1 MHNPEVKTCAKGDD
15 VMRRISWMLAMVLVL
30 SALLAAC
37 GKKDA
42 AAVVKDLNE
51 VVGEMESYQGAG
63 VMTLH
68 TGETPQ
74 QYKVEVWHQKPS
86 YYRIALTNAKKDV
99 TQIVLRNDEGVFV
112 LTPSQ
117 NKSFRFQSDW
127 PDNQGQVYLYETLIR
142 SITGDKTRQFAD
154 EKESYVFDVAANYN
168 THALVRQKIW
178 LNKSDYA
185 PKQVEVSDSNA
196 NVVVDVKFDSF
207 KFGADFGKDAFDM
220 QRNMTAATEEGNKT
234 GTGTDAGAAPAEKTD
249 DAGAQQ
255 PANPQ
260 TPDADGAVTD
270 GQSGVSDGTKP
281 PGTENHEGSAG
292 ATSEQGSEEPTS
304 AAPKESDSFGVI
316 QPTYAPEGVKLKDD
330 QILEEAG
337 DYSVLL
343 RYEGTYNYTIFE
355 ARPQDRA
362 VSLAPSRLVDLGF
375 TAGMISGDALQT
387 LTWTV
392 DGVEYRITSADLPE
406 NEMVR
411 IATSIQ
417 EESGK

>member
-1 MHNPEVKTCAKGDD
+1 
-15 VMRRISWMLAMVLVL
+15 MRRISWMLAMVLVL

-117 NKSFRFQSDW
+117 NKSFRFQSNW

-142 SITGDKTRQFAD
+142 SITGDTTRQFAD

-207 KFGADFGKDAFDM
+207 KFGAEFGKDAFDM
-220 QRNMTAATEEGNKT
+220 QRNMTAGTEGNS
-234 GTGTDAGAAPAEKTD
+234 GTDTTNPAEQ
-249 DAGAQQ
+249 AGENGTKE
-255 PANPQ
+255 PASSETAPGQ
-260 TPDADGAVTD
+260 EPTTGSAEGVTD
-270 GQSGVSDGTKP
+270 GQTGVSENPEQQGAQDPASGE
-281 PGTENHEGSAG
+281 PGTE
-292 ATSEQGSEEPTS
+292 EPTMTEPEG
-304 AAPKESDSFGVI
+304 AGSFGVI
-316 QPTYAPEGVKLKDD
+316 EPTYAPEGVKLKDD
-330 QILEEAG
+330 QIVEESG
-337 DYSVLL
+337 DYSVML

-362 VSLAPSRLVDLGF
+362 VSLAPSRVVDLGF
-375 TAGMISGDALQT
+375 TLGMISGDALQT
-387 LTWTV
+387 LTWMT
-392 DGVEYRITSADLPE
+392 DGIEYRITSADLPE
-406 NEMVR
+406 SEMVQ
-411 IATSIQ
+411 IATSMQ
-417 EESGK
+417 EQSGK

>member
-1 MHNPEVKTCAKGDD
+1 
-15 VMRRISWMLAMVLVL
+15 MRRISWMLAMVLVL
-30 SALLAAC
+30 SVLLAAC

-68 TGETPQ
+68 TGDTPQ

-117 NKSFRFQSDW
+117 NKSFRFQSNW

-142 SITGDKTRQFAD
+142 SITGDTTRQFAD

-207 KFGADFGKDAFDM
+207 KFGTEFEKDAFDM
-220 QRNMTAATEEGNKT
+220 QRNMTAASEEGGKT
-234 GTGTDAGAAPAEKTD
+234 GTDSGVTPVEQTGNEGGKE
-249 DAGAQQ
+249 

-260 TPDADGAVTD
+260 TAPEPDGAVTD
-270 GQSGVSDGTKP
+270 GQTGVGGDTEQQ
-281 PGTENHEGSAG
+281 GTEGAATGQEG
-292 ATSEQGSEEPTS
+292 EEPTL
-304 AAPKESDSFGVI
+304 AEPEGSDSFGVI
-316 QPTYAPEGVKLKDD
+316 QPTYAPEGVQLKDD
-330 QILEEAG
+330 QILEEAE
-337 DYSVLL
+337 DYSVML

-362 VSLAPSRLVDLGF
+362 VSLAPSSVVDLGF
-375 TAGMISGDALQT
+375 TLGMISGDALKT
-387 LTWTV
+387 LTWMT
-392 DGVEYRITSADLPE
+392 DGIEYRITSADLPQ

-411 IATSIQ
+411 IATSMQ

>member
-1 MHNPEVKTCAKGDD
+1 
-15 VMRRISWMLAMVLVL
+15 MRRISWMLAMVLVL
-30 SALLAAC
+30 STLLAAC

-68 TGETPQ
+68 TGDTPQ

-117 NKSFRFQSDW
+117 NKSFRFQSNW

-142 SITGDKTRQFAD
+142 SITGDSTRQFAD

-207 KFGADFGKDAFDM
+207 KFGTEFEKDAFDM
-220 QRNMTAATEEGNKT
+220 QRNMTAANENGGKV
-234 GTGTDAGAAPAEKTD
+234 GTDSGAAPAGEGKETT
-249 DAGAQQ
+249 
-255 PANPQ
+255 NPQ
-260 TPDADGAVTD
+260 AATEEGSASNPSGTVSD
-270 GQSGVSDGTKP
+270 GQTGVSDNA
-281 PGTENHEGSAG
+281 EQ
-292 ATSEQGSEEPTS
+292 QGSEDPASGKGTEEPTS
-304 AAPKESDSFGVI
+304 AEPEGTGSFGVI

-330 QILEEAG
+330 QIVEGSG
-337 DYSVLL
+337 DYSVML

-362 VSLAPSRLVDLGF
+362 VSLAPSSVVDLGF
-375 TAGMISGDALQT
+375 TLGMLSGDALQT
-387 LTWTV
+387 LTWMT
-392 DGVEYRITSADLPE
+392 DGVEYRITSADLPQ
-406 NEMVR
+406 NEMVQ
-411 IATSIQ
+411 IATSMQ

>member
-1 MHNPEVKTCAKGDD
+1 
-15 VMRRISWMLAMVLVL
+15 MVLVL

-68 TGETPQ
+68 TGDTPQ

-117 NKSFRFQSDW
+117 NKSFRFQSNW

-142 SITGDKTRQFAD
+142 SITGDTTRQFAD

-207 KFGADFGKDAFDM
+207 KFGAEFGKDAFDM
-220 QRNMTAATEEGNKT
+220 QRNMTAGTDGNSGTDT
-234 GTGTDAGAAPAEKTD
+234 GTNPAEQ
-249 DAGAQQ
+249 AGESGSKE
-255 PANPQ
+255 PASSETAP
-260 TPDADGAVTD
+260 
-270 GQSGVSDGTKP
+270 GQEPTTGSAEGVSDGQTGVSENP
-281 PGTENHEGSAG
+281 EQQEAQDPASVEPGTE
-292 ATSEQGSEEPTS
+292 EPTMTEPEG
-304 AAPKESDSFGVI
+304 AGSFGVI
-316 QPTYAPEGVKLKDD
+316 EPTYAPEGVKLKDD
-330 QILEEAG
+330 QIVEESG
-337 DYSVLL
+337 DYSVML

-362 VSLAPSRLVDLGF
+362 VSLAPSRVVDLGF
-375 TAGMISGDALQT
+375 TLGMISGDALQT
-387 LTWTV
+387 LTWMT
-392 DGVEYRITSADLPE
+392 DGIEYRITSADLPE
-406 NEMVR
+406 SEMVQ
-411 IATSIQ
+411 IATSMQ
-417 EESGK
+417 EQSGK

>member
-1 MHNPEVKTCAKGDD
+1 
-15 VMRRISWMLAMVLVL
+15 MRRISWMLAMVLVL

-68 TGETPQ
+68 TGDTPQ

-117 NKSFRFQSDW
+117 NKSFRFQSNW

-142 SITGDKTRQFAD
+142 SITGDTTRQFAD

-207 KFGADFGKDAFDM
+207 KFGAEFSKDAFDM
-220 QRNMTAATEEGNKT
+220 QRNMTAGTEGNS
-234 GTGTDAGAAPAEKTD
+234 GTDATNPAEQ
-249 DAGAQQ
+249 AGENGTKE
-255 PANPQ
+255 PASSETAPGQ
-260 TPDADGAVTD
+260 EPTTGSAEGVTD
-270 GQSGVSDGTKP
+270 GQTGVSENPEQQGAQDPASGE
-281 PGTENHEGSAG
+281 PGTE
-292 ATSEQGSEEPTS
+292 EPTMTEPEG
-304 AAPKESDSFGVI
+304 AGSFGVI
-316 QPTYAPEGVKLKDD
+316 EPTYAPEGVKLKDD
-330 QILEEAG
+330 QIVEESG
-337 DYSVLL
+337 DYSVML

-362 VSLAPSRLVDLGF
+362 VSLAPSRVVDLGF
-375 TAGMISGDALQT
+375 TLGMISGDALQT
-387 LTWTV
+387 LTWMT
-392 DGVEYRITSADLPE
+392 DGIEYRITSADLPE
-406 NEMVR
+406 SEMVQ
-411 IATSIQ
+411 IATSMQ
-417 EESGK
+417 EQSGK

>member
-1 MHNPEVKTCAKGDD
+1 
-15 VMRRISWMLAMVLVL
+15 MRRISWMLAMVLVL

-68 TGETPQ
+68 TGDTPQ

-117 NKSFRFQSDW
+117 NKSFRFQSNW

-142 SITGDKTRQFAD
+142 SITGDTTRQFAD

-207 KFGADFGKDAFDM
+207 KFGAEFSKDAFDM
-220 QRNMTAATEEGNKT
+220 QRNMTAGTEGNS
-234 GTGTDAGAAPAEKTD
+234 GTDATNPAE
-249 DAGAQQ
+249 Q
-255 PANPQ
+255 PGENGTKEPASSETAPGQ
-260 TPDADGAVTD
+260 EPTTGSAEGVTD
-270 GQSGVSDGTKP
+270 GQTGVSENPEQQGAQDPASGE
-281 PGTENHEGSAG
+281 PGTE
-292 ATSEQGSEEPTS
+292 EPTMTEPEG
-304 AAPKESDSFGVI
+304 AGSFGVI
-316 QPTYAPEGVKLKDD
+316 EPTYAPEGVKLKDD
-330 QILEEAG
+330 QIVEESG
-337 DYSVLL
+337 DYSVML

-362 VSLAPSRLVDLGF
+362 VSLAPSRVVDLGF
-375 TAGMISGDALQT
+375 TLGMISGDALQT
-387 LTWTV
+387 LTWMT
-392 DGVEYRITSADLPE
+392 DGIEYRITSADLPE
-406 NEMVR
+406 SEMVQ
-411 IATSIQ
+411 IATSMQ
-417 EESGK
+417 EQSGK

>member
-1 MHNPEVKTCAKGDD
+1 
-15 VMRRISWMLAMVLVL
+15 MRRISWMLAMVLVL
-30 SALLAAC
+30 SVLLAAC

-68 TGETPQ
+68 TGDTPQ

-117 NKSFRFQSDW
+117 NKSFRFQSNW

-142 SITGDKTRQFAD
+142 SITGDTTRQFAD

-207 KFGADFGKDAFDM
+207 KFGTEFEKDAFDM
-220 QRNMTAATEEGNKT
+220 QRNMTAATKEG
-234 GTGTDAGAAPAEKTD
+234 GQTGTDSGVTPAEQTGNESGKE
-249 DAGAQQ
+249 

-260 TPDADGAVTD
+260 TAPEPDGAVTD
-270 GQSGVSDGTKP
+270 GQTGVGGDTEQQ
-281 PGTENHEGSAG
+281 GTEGAATGQEG
-292 ATSEQGSEEPTS
+292 EEPTL
-304 AAPKESDSFGVI
+304 AEPEGADSFGVI
-316 QPTYAPEGVKLKDD
+316 QPTYAPEGVQLKDD

-337 DYSVLL
+337 DYSVML

-362 VSLAPSRLVDLGF
+362 VSLAPSSVVDLGF
-375 TAGMISGDALQT
+375 TLGMISGDALKT
-387 LTWTV
+387 LTWMT
-392 DGVEYRITSADLPE
+392 DGIEYRITSADLPQ

-411 IATSIQ
+411 IATSMQ

>member
-1 MHNPEVKTCAKGDD
+1 
-15 VMRRISWMLAMVLVL
+15 MRRISWMLAMVLVL
-30 SALLAAC
+30 SVLLAAC

-68 TGETPQ
+68 TGDSPQ

-117 NKSFRFQSDW
+117 NKSFRFQSNW

-142 SITGDKTRQFAD
+142 SITGDTTRQFAD

-207 KFGADFGKDAFDM
+207 KFGTEFEKDAFDM
-220 QRNMTAATEEGNKT
+220 QRNMTAATEKG
-234 GTGTDAGAAPAEKTD
+234 GQTGTDSGVTPAEQTGEDGSKE
-249 DAGAQQ
+249 

-260 TPDADGAVTD
+260 TAPEPDGAVTD
-270 GQSGVSDGTKP
+270 GQTGVGGDTEQQ
-281 PGTENHEGSAG
+281 GTEGAATGQEG
-292 ATSEQGSEEPTS
+292 EEPTL
-304 AAPKESDSFGVI
+304 AEPEGADSFGVI
-316 QPTYAPEGVKLKDD
+316 QPTYAPEGVQLKDD

-337 DYSVLL
+337 DYSVML

-362 VSLAPSRLVDLGF
+362 VSLAPSRVLDLGF
-375 TAGMISGDALQT
+375 TLGMVSGDALQT
-387 LTWTV
+387 LTWTT
-392 DGVEYRITSADLPE
+392 DGIEYRITSADLPD

-411 IATSIQ
+411 IATSMQ

>member
-1 MHNPEVKTCAKGDD
+1 
-15 VMRRISWMLAMVLVL
+15 MVLVL

-68 TGETPQ
+68 TGDTPQ

-117 NKSFRFQSDW
+117 NKSFRFQSNW

-142 SITGDKTRQFAD
+142 SITGDTTRQFAD

-207 KFGADFGKDAFDM
+207 KFGTEFEKDAFDM
-220 QRNMTAATEEGNKT
+220 QRNMSAATEEGGKT
-234 GTGTDAGAAPAEKTD
+234 GTDSGVTPVEQTGNEGGKE
-249 DAGAQQ
+249 

-260 TPDADGAVTD
+260 TAPEPDGAVTD
-270 GQSGVSDGTKP
+270 GQTGVGGDTEQQ
-281 PGTENHEGSAG
+281 GTEGAATGQEG
-292 ATSEQGSEEPTS
+292 EEPTL
-304 AAPKESDSFGVI
+304 AEPEGSDSFGVI
-316 QPTYAPEGVKLKDD
+316 QPTYAPEGVQLKDD

-337 DYSVLL
+337 DYSVML
-343 RYEGTYNYTIFE
+343 RYEGIYNYTIFE

-362 VSLAPSRLVDLGF
+362 VSLAPSSVVDLGF
-375 TAGMISGDALQT
+375 TLGMISGDALKT
-387 LTWTV
+387 LTWMT
-392 DGVEYRITSADLPE
+392 DGIEYRITSADLPQ

-411 IATSIQ
+411 IATSMQ

>member
-1 MHNPEVKTCAKGDD
+1 
-15 VMRRISWMLAMVLVL
+15 MRRISWMLAMVLVL
-30 SALLAAC
+30 SVLLAAC

-68 TGETPQ
+68 TGDTPQ

-117 NKSFRFQSDW
+117 NKSFRFQSNW

-142 SITGDKTRQFAD
+142 SITGDTTRQFAD

-207 KFGADFGKDAFDM
+207 KFGAAFEKDAFDM
-220 QRNMTAATEEGNKT
+220 QRNMTAATKEG
-234 GTGTDAGAAPAEKTD
+234 GQTGTDSGVTPAEQTGEGGKE
-249 DAGAQQ
+249 

-260 TPDADGAVTD
+260 TAPEPDGAVTD
-270 GQSGVSDGTKP
+270 GQSGVGGDTEQQ
-281 PGTENHEGSAG
+281 GTEGAATGQEG
-292 ATSEQGSEEPTS
+292 EEPTL
-304 AAPKESDSFGVI
+304 AEPEGADSFGVI
-316 QPTYAPEGVKLKDD
+316 QPTYAPEGVQLKDD

-337 DYSVLL
+337 DYSVML

-362 VSLAPSRLVDLGF
+362 VSLAPSRVLDLGF
-375 TAGMISGDALQT
+375 TLGMVSGDALQT
-387 LTWTV
+387 LTWTT
-392 DGVEYRITSADLPE
+392 DGIEYRITSADLPD

-411 IATSIQ
+411 IATSMQ

>member
-1 MHNPEVKTCAKGDD
+1 
-15 VMRRISWMLAMVLVL
+15 MRRISWMLAMVLVL

-68 TGETPQ
+68 TGDTPQ

-117 NKSFRFQSDW
+117 NKSFRFQSNW

-142 SITGDKTRQFAD
+142 SITGDTTRQFAD

-207 KFGADFGKDAFDM
+207 KFGTEFEKDAFDM
-220 QRNMTAATEEGNKT
+220 QRNMTAASEEG
-234 GTGTDAGAAPAEKTD
+234 GQTGTDSGVTPAEQTGEGGKE
-249 DAGAQQ
+249 

-260 TPDADGAVTD
+260 TAPEPDGAVTD
-270 GQSGVSDGTKP
+270 GQSGVGGDTEQQ
-281 PGTENHEGSAG
+281 GTEGAATGQEG
-292 ATSEQGSEEPTS
+292 EEPTL
-304 AAPKESDSFGVI
+304 AEPEGADSFGVI
-316 QPTYAPEGVKLKDD
+316 QPTYAPEGVQLKDD

-337 DYSVLL
+337 DYSVML

-362 VSLAPSRLVDLGF
+362 VSLAPSSVVDLGF
-375 TAGMISGDALQT
+375 TLGMISGDALKT
-387 LTWTV
+387 LTWMT
-392 DGVEYRITSADLPE
+392 DGIEYRITSADLPQ

-411 IATSIQ
+411 IATSMQ

>member
-1 MHNPEVKTCAKGDD
+1 
-15 VMRRISWMLAMVLVL
+15 MVLVL

-68 TGETPQ
+68 TGDTPQ

-117 NKSFRFQSDW
+117 NKSFRFQSNW

-142 SITGDKTRQFAD
+142 SITGDTTRQFAD

-207 KFGADFGKDAFDM
+207 KFGTEFEKDAFDM
-220 QRNMTAATEEGNKT
+220 QRNMTAATEEGGKT
-234 GTGTDAGAAPAEKTD
+234 GTDSGVTPVEQTGNEGGKE
-249 DAGAQQ
+249 

-260 TPDADGAVTD
+260 TAPEPDGAVTD
-270 GQSGVSDGTKP
+270 GQTGVGGDTEQQ
-281 PGTENHEGSAG
+281 GTEGAATGQEG
-292 ATSEQGSEEPTS
+292 EEPTL
-304 AAPKESDSFGVI
+304 AEPEDADSFGVI
-316 QPTYAPEGVKLKDD
+316 QPTYAPEGVQLKDD

-337 DYSVLL
+337 DYSVML

-362 VSLAPSRLVDLGF
+362 VSLAPSSVVDLGF
-375 TAGMISGDALQT
+375 TLGMISGDALQT
-387 LTWTV
+387 LTWMT
-392 DGVEYRITSADLPE
+392 DGIEYRITSADLPQ

-411 IATSIQ
+411 IATSMQ

>member
-1 MHNPEVKTCAKGDD
+1 
-15 VMRRISWMLAMVLVL
+15 MLAMVLVL
-30 SALLAAC
+30 STLLAAC

-68 TGETPQ
+68 TGDTPQ

-117 NKSFRFQSDW
+117 NKSFRFQSNW

-142 SITGDKTRQFAD
+142 SITGDSTRQFAD

-207 KFGADFGKDAFDM
+207 KFGTEFEKDAFDM
-220 QRNMTAATEEGNKT
+220 QRNMTAATENGGKA
-234 GTGTDAGAAPAEKTD
+234 GTDSGATPAGDGKETT
-249 DAGAQQ
+249 
-255 PANPQ
+255 NPQ
-260 TPDADGAVTD
+260 AATEEGSASNPSGTVSD
-270 GQSGVSDGTKP
+270 GQTGVSDNA
-281 PGTENHEGSAG
+281 EQ
-292 ATSEQGSEEPTS
+292 QGSEDPASGQGTEEPTS
-304 AAPKESDSFGVI
+304 AEPEGSDSFGVI

-330 QILEEAG
+330 QIVEGSG
-337 DYSVLL
+337 DYSVML

-362 VSLAPSRLVDLGF
+362 VSLAPSRVLDLGF
-375 TAGMISGDALQT
+375 TLGMISGDALKT
-387 LTWTV
+387 LTWMS
-392 DGVEYRITSADLPE
+392 DGVEYRITSADLPD
-406 NEMVR
+406 NEMIQ
-411 IATSIQ
+411 IATSMQ

>member
-1 MHNPEVKTCAKGDD
+1 
-15 VMRRISWMLAMVLVL
+15 MVLVL
-30 SALLAAC
+30 SVLLAAC

-68 TGETPQ
+68 TGDTPQ

-117 NKSFRFQSDW
+117 NKSFRFQSNW

-142 SITGDKTRQFAD
+142 SITGDTTRQFAD

-207 KFGADFGKDAFDM
+207 KFGTEFEKDAFDM
-220 QRNMTAATEEGNKT
+220 QRNMTAATKEGSQ
-234 GTGTDAGAAPAEKTD
+234 TGTDSGVTPVEQTGNEGGKE
-249 DAGAQQ
+249 

-260 TPDADGAVTD
+260 TAPEPDGAVTD
-270 GQSGVSDGTKP
+270 GQTGVGGDTEQQ
-281 PGTENHEGSAG
+281 GTEGAATGQEG
-292 ATSEQGSEEPTS
+292 EEPTL
-304 AAPKESDSFGVI
+304 AEPEGSDSFGVI
-316 QPTYAPEGVKLKDD
+316 QPTYAPEGVQLKDD

-337 DYSVLL
+337 DYSVML
-343 RYEGTYNYTIFE
+343 RYEGMYNYTIFE

-362 VSLAPSRLVDLGF
+362 VSLAPSSVVDLGF
-375 TAGMISGDALQT
+375 TLGMISGDALKT
-387 LTWTV
+387 LTWMT
-392 DGVEYRITSADLPE
+392 DGIEYRITSADLPQ

-411 IATSIQ
+411 IATSMQ

>member
-1 MHNPEVKTCAKGDD
+1 
-15 VMRRISWMLAMVLVL
+15 MRRISWMLAMVLVL
-30 SALLAAC
+30 STLLAAC

-68 TGETPQ
+68 TGDTPQ

-117 NKSFRFQSDW
+117 NKSFRFQSNW

-142 SITGDKTRQFAD
+142 SITGDSTRQFAD

-207 KFGADFGKDAFDM
+207 KFGTAFEKDAFDM
-220 QRNMTAATEEGNKT
+220 QRNMTAATENGGKP
-234 GTGTDAGAAPAEKTD
+234 GADSGAAPAGDGKETT
-249 DAGAQQ
+249 
-255 PANPQ
+255 NPQ
-260 TPDADGAVTD
+260 SATEEGSASNPSGTVSD
-270 GQSGVSDGTKP
+270 GQTGVSDNA
-281 PGTENHEGSAG
+281 EQ
-292 ATSEQGSEEPTS
+292 QGSEDPASGQGTEEPTS
-304 AAPKESDSFGVI
+304 AEPEGTGSFGVI

-330 QILEEAG
+330 QIVEGSG
-337 DYSVLL
+337 DYSVML

-362 VSLAPSRLVDLGF
+362 VSLASSRVLDLGF
-375 TAGMISGDALQT
+375 TLGMISGDALQT
-387 LTWTV
+387 LTWMS
-392 DGVEYRITSADLPE
+392 DGVEYRITSADLPD
-406 NEMVR
+406 NEMIQ
-411 IATSIQ
+411 IATSMQ

>member
-1 MHNPEVKTCAKGDD
+1 
-15 VMRRISWMLAMVLVL
+15 MRRISWMLAMVLVL

-68 TGETPQ
+68 TGDTPQ

-117 NKSFRFQSDW
+117 NKSFRFQSNW

-142 SITGDKTRQFAD
+142 SITGDTTRQFAD

-207 KFGADFGKDAFDM
+207 KFGAAFEKDAFDM
-220 QRNMTAATEEGNKT
+220 QRNMTAATKEG
-234 GTGTDAGAAPAEKTD
+234 GQTGTDSGVTPAEQTGEGGKE
-249 DAGAQQ
+249 

-260 TPDADGAVTD
+260 TAPEPDGAVTD
-270 GQSGVSDGTKP
+270 GQTGVGGDTEQQ
-281 PGTENHEGSAG
+281 GTEGAATGQEG
-292 ATSEQGSEEPTS
+292 EEPTL
-304 AAPKESDSFGVI
+304 AEPEGADSFGVI
-316 QPTYAPEGVKLKDD
+316 QPTYAPEGVQLKDD

-337 DYSVLL
+337 DYSVML

-362 VSLAPSRLVDLGF
+362 VSLAPSSVVDLGF
-375 TAGMISGDALQT
+375 TLGMISGDALKT
-387 LTWTV
+387 LTWMT
-392 DGVEYRITSADLPE
+392 DGIEYRITSADLPQ

-411 IATSIQ
+411 IATSMQ

>member
-1 MHNPEVKTCAKGDD
+1 
-15 VMRRISWMLAMVLVL
+15 MRRISWMLAMVLVL
-30 SALLAAC
+30 SVLLAAC

-68 TGETPQ
+68 TGDTPQ

-117 NKSFRFQSDW
+117 NKSFRFQSNW

-142 SITGDKTRQFAD
+142 SITGDTTRQFAD

-207 KFGADFGKDAFDM
+207 KFGAAFEKDAFDM
-220 QRNMTAATEEGNKT
+220 QRNMTAATEEGGKT
-234 GTGTDAGAAPAEKTD
+234 GTDSGVTPVEQTGNEGGKE
-249 DAGAQQ
+249 

-260 TPDADGAVTD
+260 TAPEPDGAVTD
-270 GQSGVSDGTKP
+270 GQTGVGGD
-281 PGTENHEGSAG
+281 TEQQDTEGA
-292 ATSEQGSEEPTS
+292 ATGQEGEEPTL
-304 AAPKESDSFGVI
+304 AEPEGADSFGVI
-316 QPTYAPEGVKLKDD
+316 QPTYAPEGVQLKDD

-337 DYSVLL
+337 DYSVML

-362 VSLAPSRLVDLGF
+362 VSLAPSSVVDLGF
-375 TAGMISGDALQT
+375 TLGMISGDALKT
-387 LTWTV
+387 LTWMT
-392 DGVEYRITSADLPE
+392 DGIEYRITSADLPQ

-411 IATSIQ
+411 IATSMQ

>member
-1 MHNPEVKTCAKGDD
+1 
-15 VMRRISWMLAMVLVL
+15 MRRISWMLAMVLVL
-30 SALLAAC
+30 SVLLAAC

-68 TGETPQ
+68 TGDTPQ

-117 NKSFRFQSDW
+117 NKSFRFQSNW

-142 SITGDKTRQFAD
+142 SITGDTTRQFAD

-207 KFGADFGKDAFDM
+207 KFGAAFEKDAFDM
-220 QRNMTAATEEGNKT
+220 QRNMTAATKEG
-234 GTGTDAGAAPAEKTD
+234 GQTGTDSGVTPAEQTGEGGKE
-249 DAGAQQ
+249 

-260 TPDADGAVTD
+260 TAPEPDGAVTD
-270 GQSGVSDGTKP
+270 GQTGVGGDTEQQ
-281 PGTENHEGSAG
+281 GTEGAATGQEG
-292 ATSEQGSEEPTS
+292 EEPTL
-304 AAPKESDSFGVI
+304 AEPEGADSFGVI
-316 QPTYAPEGVKLKDD
+316 QPTYAPEGVQLKDD

-337 DYSVLL
+337 DYSVML

-362 VSLAPSRLVDLGF
+362 VSLAPSRVLDLGF
-375 TAGMISGDALQT
+375 TLGMVSGDALQT
-387 LTWTV
+387 LTWTT
-392 DGVEYRITSADLPE
+392 DGIEYRITSADLPD

-411 IATSIQ
+411 IATSMQ

>member
-1 MHNPEVKTCAKGDD
+1 
-15 VMRRISWMLAMVLVL
+15 MRRISWMLAMVLVL

-68 TGETPQ
+68 TGDTPQ

-117 NKSFRFQSDW
+117 NKSFRFQSNW

-142 SITGDKTRQFAD
+142 SITGDTTRQFAD

-207 KFGADFGKDAFDM
+207 KFGTEFEKDAFDM
-220 QRNMTAATEEGNKT
+220 QRNMSAATEEGGKT
-234 GTGTDAGAAPAEKTD
+234 GTDSGVTPVEQTGNEGGKE
-249 DAGAQQ
+249 

-260 TPDADGAVTD
+260 TAPEPDGAVTD
-270 GQSGVSDGTKP
+270 GQTGVGGDTEQQ
-281 PGTENHEGSAG
+281 GTEGAATGQEG
-292 ATSEQGSEEPTS
+292 EEPTL
-304 AAPKESDSFGVI
+304 AEPEGADSFGVI
-316 QPTYAPEGVKLKDD
+316 QPTYAPEGVQLKDD

-337 DYSVLL
+337 DYSVML

-362 VSLAPSRLVDLGF
+362 VSLAPSRVLDLGF
-375 TAGMISGDALQT
+375 TLGMVSGDALQT
-387 LTWTV
+387 LTWTT
-392 DGVEYRITSADLPE
+392 DGIEYRITSADLPD

-411 IATSIQ
+411 IATSMQ

>member
-1 MHNPEVKTCAKGDD
+1 
-15 VMRRISWMLAMVLVL
+15 MRRISWMLAMVLVL

-68 TGETPQ
+68 TGDTPQ

-117 NKSFRFQSDW
+117 NKSFRFQSNW

-142 SITGDKTRQFAD
+142 SITGDTTRQFAD

-207 KFGADFGKDAFDM
+207 KFGAAFEKDAFDM
-220 QRNMTAATEEGNKT
+220 QRNMTANTEEGGKT
-234 GTGTDAGAAPAEKTD
+234 GTDSGVAPAEQTGNEGGKE
-249 DAGAQQ
+249 

-260 TPDADGAVTD
+260 TAPEPDGAATD
-270 GQSGVSDGTKP
+270 GQSGVGG
-281 PGTENHEGSAG
+281 GTEQQGTEGA
-292 ATSEQGSEEPTS
+292 ATGQEGEEPTL
-304 AAPKESDSFGVI
+304 AEPEGADSFGVI
-316 QPTYAPEGVKLKDD
+316 QPTYAPEGVQLKDD

-337 DYSVLL
+337 DYSVML

-362 VSLAPSRLVDLGF
+362 VSLAPSSVVDLGF
-375 TAGMISGDALQT
+375 TLGMISGDALQT
-387 LTWTV
+387 LTWMT
-392 DGVEYRITSADLPE
+392 DGIEYRITSADLPQ

-411 IATSIQ
+411 IATSMQ

>member
-1 MHNPEVKTCAKGDD
+1 
-15 VMRRISWMLAMVLVL
+15 MRRISWMLAMVLVL
-30 SALLAAC
+30 SVLLAAC

-68 TGETPQ
+68 TGDTPQ

-117 NKSFRFQSDW
+117 NKSFRFQSNW

-142 SITGDKTRQFAD
+142 SITGDTTRQFAD

-207 KFGADFGKDAFDM
+207 KFGAAFEKDAFDM
-220 QRNMTAATEEGNKT
+220 QRNMTAATKEG
-234 GTGTDAGAAPAEKTD
+234 GQTGTDSGVTPAEQTGNEGGKE
-249 DAGAQQ
+249 

-260 TPDADGAVTD
+260 TAPEPDGAVTD
-270 GQSGVSDGTKP
+270 GQSGIGGDTEQQ
-281 PGTENHEGSAG
+281 GTEGAATGQEG
-292 ATSEQGSEEPTS
+292 EEPTL
-304 AAPKESDSFGVI
+304 AEPEGADSFGVI
-316 QPTYAPEGVKLKDD
+316 QPTYAPEGVQLKDD

-337 DYSVLL
+337 DYSVML

-362 VSLAPSRLVDLGF
+362 VSLAPSSVVDLGF
-375 TAGMISGDALQT
+375 TLGMISGDALKT
-387 LTWTV
+387 LTWMT
-392 DGVEYRITSADLPE
+392 DGIEYRITSADLPQ
-406 NEMVR
+406 NEMAR
-411 IATSIQ
+411 IATSMQ

>member
-1 MHNPEVKTCAKGDD
+1 
-15 VMRRISWMLAMVLVL
+15 MRRISWMLAMVLVL

-68 TGETPQ
+68 TGDTPQ

-117 NKSFRFQSDW
+117 NKSFRFQSNW

-142 SITGDKTRQFAD
+142 SITGDTTRQFAD

-207 KFGADFGKDAFDM
+207 KFGTEFEKDAFDM
-220 QRNMTAATEEGNKT
+220 QRNMSAATEEGGKT
-234 GTGTDAGAAPAEKTD
+234 GTDSGVTPAEQTGNESGKE
-249 DAGAQQ
+249 

-260 TPDADGAVTD
+260 TAPEPDGAVTD
-270 GQSGVSDGTKP
+270 GQTGVGGDTEQQ
-281 PGTENHEGSAG
+281 GTEGAATGQEG
-292 ATSEQGSEEPTS
+292 EEPTL
-304 AAPKESDSFGVI
+304 AEPEGADSFGVI
-316 QPTYAPEGVKLKDD
+316 QPTYAPEGVQLKDD

-337 DYSVLL
+337 DYSVML
-343 RYEGTYNYTIFE
+343 RYEGIYNYTIFE

-362 VSLAPSRLVDLGF
+362 VSLAPSSVVDLGF
-375 TAGMISGDALQT
+375 TLGMISGDALKT
-387 LTWTV
+387 LTWMT
-392 DGVEYRITSADLPE
+392 DGIEYRITSADLPQ

-411 IATSIQ
+411 IATSMQ

>member
-1 MHNPEVKTCAKGDD
+1 
-15 VMRRISWMLAMVLVL
+15 MRRISWMLAMVLVL

-68 TGETPQ
+68 TGDTPQ

-117 NKSFRFQSDW
+117 NKSFRFQSNW

-142 SITGDKTRQFAD
+142 SITGDTTRQFAD

-207 KFGADFGKDAFDM
+207 KFGAEFSKDAFDM
-220 QRNMTAATEEGNKT
+220 QRNMTAGTKGNS
-234 GTGTDAGAAPAEKTD
+234 GTDTTNPAEQ
-249 DAGAQQ
+249 AGENGTKE
-255 PANPQ
+255 PASSETAPGQ
-260 TPDADGAVTD
+260 EPTTGSAEGVTD
-270 GQSGVSDGTKP
+270 GQTGVSEKP
-281 PGTENHEGSAG
+281 EQQGAQDPASGEPGTE
-292 ATSEQGSEEPTS
+292 EPTMTEPEG
-304 AAPKESDSFGVI
+304 AGSFGVI
-316 QPTYAPEGVKLKDD
+316 EPTYAPEGVKLKDD
-330 QILEEAG
+330 QIVEESG
-337 DYSVLL
+337 DYSVML

-362 VSLAPSRLVDLGF
+362 VSLAPSRVVDLGF
-375 TAGMISGDALQT
+375 TLGMISGDALQT
-387 LTWTV
+387 LTWMT
-392 DGVEYRITSADLPE
+392 DGIEYRITSADLPE
-406 NEMVR
+406 NEMVQ
-411 IATSIQ
+411 IATSMQ
-417 EESGK
+417 EQSGK

>member
-1 MHNPEVKTCAKGDD
+1 
-15 VMRRISWMLAMVLVL
+15 MRRISWMLAMVLVL
-30 SALLAAC
+30 STLLAAC

-68 TGETPQ
+68 TGDTPQ

-117 NKSFRFQSDW
+117 NKSFRFQSNW

-142 SITGDKTRQFAD
+142 SITGDSTRQFAD

-207 KFGADFGKDAFDM
+207 KFGTEFEKDAFDM
-220 QRNMTAATEEGNKT
+220 QRNMTAASENGGKA
-234 GTGTDAGAAPAEKTD
+234 GTDSGAAPAGDGKETT
-249 DAGAQQ
+249 
-255 PANPQ
+255 NPQ
-260 TPDADGAVTD
+260 AATEEGSASNPSGTVSD
-270 GQSGVSDGTKP
+270 GQTGVSDNA
-281 PGTENHEGSAG
+281 EQ
-292 ATSEQGSEEPTS
+292 QGSEDPASGQGTEEPTS
-304 AAPKESDSFGVI
+304 AEPEGSDSFGVI

-330 QILEEAG
+330 QIVEGSG
-337 DYSVLL
+337 DYSVML

-362 VSLAPSRLVDLGF
+362 VSLAPSSVVDLGF
-375 TAGMISGDALQT
+375 TLGMLSGDALQT
-387 LTWTV
+387 LTWMT
-392 DGVEYRITSADLPE
+392 DGVEYRITSADLPV
-406 NEMVR
+406 NEMMQ
-411 IATSIQ
+411 IATSMQ

>member
-1 MHNPEVKTCAKGDD
+1 
-15 VMRRISWMLAMVLVL
+15 MRRISWMLAMVLVL
-30 SALLAAC
+30 STLLAAC

-68 TGETPQ
+68 TGDTPQ

-117 NKSFRFQSDW
+117 NKSFRFQSNW

-142 SITGDKTRQFAD
+142 SITGDSTRQFAD

-207 KFGADFGKDAFDM
+207 KFGTEFEKDAFDM
-220 QRNMTAATEEGNKT
+220 QRNMTAATENGGKV
-234 GTGTDAGAAPAEKTD
+234 GTDSGAAPAGEGKETT
-249 DAGAQQ
+249 
-255 PANPQ
+255 NPQ
-260 TPDADGAVTD
+260 AATEEGSASNPSGTVSD
-270 GQSGVSDGTKP
+270 GQTGVSDNA
-281 PGTENHEGSAG
+281 EQQGSEDPASG
-292 ATSEQGSEEPTS
+292 KGSEEPTS
-304 AAPKESDSFGVI
+304 AEPEGTGSFGVI

-330 QILEEAG
+330 QIVEGSG
-337 DYSVLL
+337 DYSVML

-362 VSLAPSRLVDLGF
+362 VSLAPSSVVDLGF
-375 TAGMISGDALQT
+375 TLGMLSGDALQT
-387 LTWTV
+387 LTWMT
-392 DGVEYRITSADLPE
+392 DGVEYRITSADLPQ
-406 NEMVR
+406 NEMVQ
-411 IATSIQ
+411 IATSMQ

>member
-1 MHNPEVKTCAKGDD
+1 
-15 VMRRISWMLAMVLVL
+15 MVLVL
-30 SALLAAC
+30 STLLAAC

-68 TGETPQ
+68 TGDTPQ

-117 NKSFRFQSDW
+117 NKSFRFQSNW

-142 SITGDKTRQFAD
+142 SITGDSTRQFAD

-207 KFGADFGKDAFDM
+207 KFGTEFEKDAFDM
-220 QRNMTAATEEGNKT
+220 QRNMTAANENGGKV
-234 GTGTDAGAAPAEKTD
+234 GTDSGAAPAGEGKETT
-249 DAGAQQ
+249 
-255 PANPQ
+255 NPQ
-260 TPDADGAVTD
+260 AATEEGSASNPSGTVSD
-270 GQSGVSDGTKP
+270 GQTGVSDNA
-281 PGTENHEGSAG
+281 EQ
-292 ATSEQGSEEPTS
+292 QGSEDPASGQGTEEPTS
-304 AAPKESDSFGVI
+304 AEPEGTGSFGVI

-330 QILEEAG
+330 QIVEGSG
-337 DYSVLL
+337 DYSVML

-362 VSLAPSRLVDLGF
+362 VSLAPSRVLDLGF
-375 TAGMISGDALQT
+375 TLGMISGDALQT
-387 LTWTV
+387 LTWMS
-392 DGVEYRITSADLPE
+392 DGVEYRITSADLPD
-406 NEMVR
+406 NEMIQ
-411 IATSIQ
+411 IATSMQ

>member
-1 MHNPEVKTCAKGDD
+1 
-15 VMRRISWMLAMVLVL
+15 MRRISWMLAMVLVL

-142 SITGDKTRQFAD
+142 SITGDTTRQFAD

-207 KFGADFGKDAFDM
+207 KFGAEFGKDAFDM
-220 QRNMTAATEEGNKT
+220 QRNMTAATEEGNKA
-234 GTGTDAGAAPAEKTD
+234 GTDAGAAPAEKTD
-249 DAGAQQ
+249 DTAGQQ

-260 TPDADGAVTD
+260 ATPGSEGTGGAVD
-270 GQSGVSDGTKP
+270 GQTGVSEGTDQQ
-281 PGTENHEGSAG
+281 GTQGAEGSEG
-292 ATSEQGSEEPTS
+292 AASGQGTEEPTV
-304 AAPKESDSFGVI
+304 AEPQEAESFGVI

-387 LTWTV
+387 LTWTS

-411 IATSIQ
+411 IATSMQ

>member
-1 MHNPEVKTCAKGDD
+1 
-15 VMRRISWMLAMVLVL
+15 MRRISWMLAMVLVL

-68 TGETPQ
+68 TGDTPQ

-117 NKSFRFQSDW
+117 NKSFRFQSNW

-142 SITGDKTRQFAD
+142 SITGDTTRQFAD

-207 KFGADFGKDAFDM
+207 KFGTEFEKDAFDM
-220 QRNMTAATEEGNKT
+220 QRNMSAATEEGGKT
-234 GTGTDAGAAPAEKTD
+234 GTDSGVTPVEQTGNEGGKE
-249 DAGAQQ
+249 

-260 TPDADGAVTD
+260 TAPEPDGAVTD
-270 GQSGVSDGTKP
+270 GQTGVGGDTEQQ
-281 PGTENHEGSAG
+281 GTEGAATGQEG
-292 ATSEQGSEEPTS
+292 EEPTL
-304 AAPKESDSFGVI
+304 AEPEGSDSFGVI
-316 QPTYAPEGVKLKDD
+316 QPTYAPEGVQLKDD

-337 DYSVLL
+337 DYSVML
-343 RYEGTYNYTIFE
+343 RYEGIYNYTIFE

-362 VSLAPSRLVDLGF
+362 VSLAPSSVVDLGF
-375 TAGMISGDALQT
+375 TLGMISGDALKT
-387 LTWTV
+387 LTWMT
-392 DGVEYRITSADLPE
+392 DGIEYRITSADLPQ

-411 IATSIQ
+411 IATSMQ

>member
-1 MHNPEVKTCAKGDD
+1 
-15 VMRRISWMLAMVLVL
+15 MVLVL

-68 TGETPQ
+68 TGDTPQ

-117 NKSFRFQSDW
+117 NKSFRFQSNW

-142 SITGDKTRQFAD
+142 SITGDTTRQFAD

-207 KFGADFGKDAFDM
+207 KFGTEFEKDAFDM
-220 QRNMTAATEEGNKT
+220 QRNMTAASEEGGKT
-234 GTGTDAGAAPAEKTD
+234 GTDSGVTPVEQTGNEGGKE
-249 DAGAQQ
+249 

-260 TPDADGAVTD
+260 TAPEPDGAVTD
-270 GQSGVSDGTKP
+270 GQTGVGSDTEQQ
-281 PGTENHEGSAG
+281 GTEGAATGQEG
-292 ATSEQGSEEPTS
+292 EEPTL
-304 AAPKESDSFGVI
+304 AEPEGSDSFGVI
-316 QPTYAPEGVKLKDD
+316 QPTYVPEGVQLKDD

-337 DYSVLL
+337 DYSVML

-362 VSLAPSRLVDLGF
+362 VSLAPSSVVDLGF
-375 TAGMISGDALQT
+375 TLGMISGDALQT
-387 LTWTV
+387 LTWMT
-392 DGVEYRITSADLPE
+392 DGIEYRITSADLPQ

-411 IATSIQ
+411 IATSMQ

>member
-1 MHNPEVKTCAKGDD
+1 
-15 VMRRISWMLAMVLVL
+15 MVLVL

-68 TGETPQ
+68 TGDTPQ

-117 NKSFRFQSDW
+117 NKSFRFQSNW
-127 PDNQGQVYLYETLIR
+127 PDSQGQVYLYETLIR
-142 SITGDKTRQFAD
+142 SITGDTTRQFAD

-207 KFGADFGKDAFDM
+207 KFGAEFEKDAFDM
-220 QRNMTAATEEGNKT
+220 QRNMTAATKEG
-234 GTGTDAGAAPAEKTD
+234 GQTGTDSGVTPAEQTGEGGKE
-249 DAGAQQ
+249 

-260 TPDADGAVTD
+260 TAPEPDGAVTD
-270 GQSGVSDGTKP
+270 GQSGVGGDTEQQ
-281 PGTENHEGSAG
+281 GTEGAATGQEG
-292 ATSEQGSEEPTS
+292 EEPTL
-304 AAPKESDSFGVI
+304 AEPEGADSFGVI
-316 QPTYAPEGVKLKDD
+316 QPTYAPEGVQLKDD

-337 DYSVLL
+337 DYSVML

-362 VSLAPSRLVDLGF
+362 VSLAPSRVLDLGF
-375 TAGMISGDALQT
+375 TLGMVSGDALQT
-387 LTWTV
+387 LTWTT
-392 DGVEYRITSADLPE
+392 DGIEYRITSADLPD

-411 IATSIQ
+411 IATSMQ

>member
-1 MHNPEVKTCAKGDD
+1 
-15 VMRRISWMLAMVLVL
+15 MVLVL

-68 TGETPQ
+68 TGDAPQ

-117 NKSFRFQSDW
+117 NKSFRFQSNW

-142 SITGDKTRQFAD
+142 SITGDTTRQFAD

-207 KFGADFGKDAFDM
+207 KFGTEFEKDAFDM
-220 QRNMTAATEEGNKT
+220 QRNMSAATEEGGKT
-234 GTGTDAGAAPAEKTD
+234 GTDSGVTPVEQTGNEGGKE
-249 DAGAQQ
+249 

-260 TPDADGAVTD
+260 TAPEPDGAVTD
-270 GQSGVSDGTKP
+270 GQTGVGGDTEQQ
-281 PGTENHEGSAG
+281 GTEGAATGQEG
-292 ATSEQGSEEPTS
+292 EEPTL
-304 AAPKESDSFGVI
+304 AEPEGSDSFGVI
-316 QPTYAPEGVKLKDD
+316 QPTYAPEGVQLKDD

-337 DYSVLL
+337 DYSVML
-343 RYEGTYNYTIFE
+343 RYEGIYNYTIFE

-362 VSLAPSRLVDLGF
+362 VSLAPSSVVDLGF
-375 TAGMISGDALQT
+375 TLGMISGDALKT
-387 LTWTV
+387 LTWMT
-392 DGVEYRITSADLPE
+392 DGIEYRITSADLPQ

-411 IATSIQ
+411 IATSMQ

>member
-1 MHNPEVKTCAKGDD
+1 
-15 VMRRISWMLAMVLVL
+15 MRRISWMLAMVLVL

-68 TGETPQ
+68 TGDTPQ

-117 NKSFRFQSDW
+117 NKSFRFQSNW

-142 SITGDKTRQFAD
+142 SITGDTTRQFAD

-207 KFGADFGKDAFDM
+207 KFGAEFSKDAFDM
-220 QRNMTAATEEGNKT
+220 QRNMTAGTEGNS
-234 GTGTDAGAAPAEKTD
+234 GTDATNPAEQ
-249 DAGAQQ
+249 AGENGTKE
-255 PANPQ
+255 PASSETAPGQ
-260 TPDADGAVTD
+260 EPTTGSAEGVTD
-270 GQSGVSDGTKP
+270 GQTGVSENPEQHGAQDPASGE
-281 PGTENHEGSAG
+281 PGTE
-292 ATSEQGSEEPTS
+292 EPTMTEPEG
-304 AAPKESDSFGVI
+304 AGSFGVI
-316 QPTYAPEGVKLKDD
+316 EPTYAPEGVKLKDD
-330 QILEEAG
+330 QIVEESG
-337 DYSVLL
+337 DYSVML

-375 TAGMISGDALQT
+375 TWGMISGDALQT
-387 LTWTV
+387 LTWMT
-392 DGVEYRITSADLPE
+392 DGIEYRITSADLPE
-406 NEMVR
+406 NEMVQ
-411 IATSIQ
+411 IATSMQ
-417 EESGK
+417 EQSGK

>member
-1 MHNPEVKTCAKGDD
+1 
-15 VMRRISWMLAMVLVL
+15 MRRISWMLAMVLVL

-68 TGETPQ
+68 TGDTPQ

-117 NKSFRFQSDW
+117 NKSFRFQSNW

-142 SITGDKTRQFAD
+142 SITGDTTRQFAD

-207 KFGADFGKDAFDM
+207 KFGTEFEKDAFDM
-220 QRNMTAATEEGNKT
+220 QRNMTAASEEGGKT
-234 GTGTDAGAAPAEKTD
+234 GTDSGVTPVEQTGNEGGKE
-249 DAGAQQ
+249 

-260 TPDADGAVTD
+260 TAPEPDGAVTD
-270 GQSGVSDGTKP
+270 GQTGVGSDTEQQ
-281 PGTENHEGSAG
+281 GTEGAATGQEG
-292 ATSEQGSEEPTS
+292 EEPTL
-304 AAPKESDSFGVI
+304 AEPEGSDSFGVI
-316 QPTYAPEGVKLKDD
+316 QPTYVPEGVQLKDD

-337 DYSVLL
+337 DYSVML

-362 VSLAPSRLVDLGF
+362 VSLAPSSVVDLGF
-375 TAGMISGDALQT
+375 TLGMISGDALQT
-387 LTWTV
+387 LTWMT
-392 DGVEYRITSADLPE
+392 DGIEYRITSADLPQ

-411 IATSIQ
+411 IATSMQ

>member
-1 MHNPEVKTCAKGDD
+1 
-15 VMRRISWMLAMVLVL
+15 MVLVL
-30 SALLAAC
+30 SVLLAAC

-68 TGETPQ
+68 TGDTPQ

-117 NKSFRFQSDW
+117 NKSFRFQSNW

-142 SITGDKTRQFAD
+142 SITGDTTRQFAD

-207 KFGADFGKDAFDM
+207 KFGTEFEKDAFDM
-220 QRNMTAATEEGNKT
+220 QRNMTAASEEGGKT
-234 GTGTDAGAAPAEKTD
+234 GTDSGVTPVEQTGNEGGKE
-249 DAGAQQ
+249 

-260 TPDADGAVTD
+260 TAPEPDGAVTD
-270 GQSGVSDGTKP
+270 GQTGVGGDTEQQ
-281 PGTENHEGSAG
+281 GTEGAATGQEG
-292 ATSEQGSEEPTS
+292 EEPTL
-304 AAPKESDSFGVI
+304 AEPEGSDSFGVI
-316 QPTYAPEGVKLKDD
+316 QPTYAPEGVQLKDD
-330 QILEEAG
+330 QILEEAE
-337 DYSVLL
+337 DYSVML

-362 VSLAPSRLVDLGF
+362 VSLAPSSVVDLGF
-375 TAGMISGDALQT
+375 TLGMISGDALKT
-387 LTWTV
+387 LTWMT
-392 DGVEYRITSADLPE
+392 DGIEYRITSADLPQ

-411 IATSIQ
+411 IATSMQ

>member
-1 MHNPEVKTCAKGDD
+1 
-15 VMRRISWMLAMVLVL
+15 MVLVL
-30 SALLAAC
+30 STLLAAC

-68 TGETPQ
+68 TGDTPQ

-117 NKSFRFQSDW
+117 NKSFRFQSNW

-142 SITGDKTRQFAD
+142 SITGDSTRQFAD

-207 KFGADFGKDAFDM
+207 KFGTEFEKDAFDM
-220 QRNMTAATEEGNKT
+220 QRNMTAANENGGKV
-234 GTGTDAGAAPAEKTD
+234 GTDSGAAPAGEGKETT
-249 DAGAQQ
+249 
-255 PANPQ
+255 NPQ
-260 TPDADGAVTD
+260 AATEEGSASNPSGTVSD
-270 GQSGVSDGTKP
+270 GQTGVSDNA
-281 PGTENHEGSAG
+281 EQ
-292 ATSEQGSEEPTS
+292 QGSEDPASGQGTEEPTS
-304 AAPKESDSFGVI
+304 AEPEGTDSFGVI

-330 QILEEAG
+330 QIVEGSG
-337 DYSVLL
+337 DYSVML

-362 VSLAPSRLVDLGF
+362 VSLAPSRVVDLGF
-375 TAGMISGDALQT
+375 TLGMISGDALQT
-387 LTWTV
+387 LTWMT

-406 NEMVR
+406 NEMIQ
-411 IATSIQ
+411 IATSMQ

>member
-1 MHNPEVKTCAKGDD
+1 
-15 VMRRISWMLAMVLVL
+15 MVLVL

-68 TGETPQ
+68 TGDTPQ

-117 NKSFRFQSDW
+117 NKSFRFQSNW

-142 SITGDKTRQFAD
+142 SITGDTTRQFAD

-207 KFGADFGKDAFDM
+207 KFGTEFEKDAFDM
-220 QRNMTAATEEGNKT
+220 QRNMSAATEEGGKT
-234 GTGTDAGAAPAEKTD
+234 GTDSGVTPAEQTGNEGGKE
-249 DAGAQQ
+249 

-260 TPDADGAVTD
+260 TAPEPDGAVTD
-270 GQSGVSDGTKP
+270 GQTGVGGDTEQQ
-281 PGTENHEGSAG
+281 GTEGAATGQEG
-292 ATSEQGSEEPTS
+292 EEPTL
-304 AAPKESDSFGVI
+304 AEPEGADSFGVI
-316 QPTYAPEGVKLKDD
+316 QPTYAPEGVQLKDD

-337 DYSVLL
+337 DYSVML

-362 VSLAPSRLVDLGF
+362 VSLAPSRVLDLGF
-375 TAGMISGDALQT
+375 TLGMVSGDALQT
-387 LTWTV
+387 LTWTT
-392 DGVEYRITSADLPE
+392 DGIEYRITSADLPD

-411 IATSIQ
+411 IATSMQ

>member
-1 MHNPEVKTCAKGDD
+1 
-15 VMRRISWMLAMVLVL
+15 MRRISWMLAMVLVL
-30 SALLAAC
+30 STLLAAC

-68 TGETPQ
+68 TGDTPQ

-117 NKSFRFQSDW
+117 NKSFRFQSNW

-142 SITGDKTRQFAD
+142 SITGDSTRQFAD

-207 KFGADFGKDAFDM
+207 KFGTEFEKDAFDM
-220 QRNMTAATEEGNKT
+220 QRNMTAASENGGKG
-234 GTGTDAGAAPAEKTD
+234 GTGTGAAPAGEGKETT
-249 DAGAQQ
+249 
-255 PANPQ
+255 NPQ
-260 TPDADGAVTD
+260 AATEEGSASNPSGTVSD
-270 GQSGVSDGTKP
+270 GQTGVSDNA
-281 PGTENHEGSAG
+281 EQ
-292 ATSEQGSEEPTS
+292 QGSENPASGQGTEEPTS
-304 AAPKESDSFGVI
+304 AEPEGSDSFGVI

-330 QILEEAG
+330 QIVEGSG
-337 DYSVLL
+337 DYSVML

-362 VSLAPSRLVDLGF
+362 VSLAPSSVVDLGF
-375 TAGMISGDALQT
+375 TLGMLSGDALQT
-387 LTWTV
+387 LTWMT
-392 DGVEYRITSADLPE
+392 DGVEYRITSADLPV
-406 NEMVR
+406 NEMIQ
-411 IATSIQ
+411 IATSMQ

>member
-1 MHNPEVKTCAKGDD
+1 
-15 VMRRISWMLAMVLVL
+15 MVLVL

-68 TGETPQ
+68 TGDAPQ

-117 NKSFRFQSDW
+117 NKSFRFQSNW

-142 SITGDKTRQFAD
+142 SITGDTTRQFAD

-207 KFGADFGKDAFDM
+207 KFGTEFEKDAFDM
-220 QRNMTAATEEGNKT
+220 QRNMSAATEEGGKT
-234 GTGTDAGAAPAEKTD
+234 GTDSGVTPAEQTGNEGGKE
-249 DAGAQQ
+249 

-260 TPDADGAVTD
+260 TAPEPDGAVTD
-270 GQSGVSDGTKP
+270 GQTGVGGDTEQQ
-281 PGTENHEGSAG
+281 GTEGAATGQEG
-292 ATSEQGSEEPTS
+292 EEPTL
-304 AAPKESDSFGVI
+304 AEPEGSDSFGVI
-316 QPTYAPEGVKLKDD
+316 QPTYAPEGVQLKDD

-337 DYSVLL
+337 DYSVML
-343 RYEGTYNYTIFE
+343 RYEGIYNYTIFE

-362 VSLAPSRLVDLGF
+362 VSLAPSSVVDLGF
-375 TAGMISGDALQT
+375 TLGMISGDALKT
-387 LTWTV
+387 LTWMT
-392 DGVEYRITSADLPE
+392 DGIEYRITSADLPQ

-411 IATSIQ
+411 IATSMQ

>member
-1 MHNPEVKTCAKGDD
+1 
-15 VMRRISWMLAMVLVL
+15 MRRISWMLAMVLVL

-68 TGETPQ
+68 TGDTPQ

-117 NKSFRFQSDW
+117 NKSFRFQSNW

-142 SITGDKTRQFAD
+142 SITGDTTRQFAD

-207 KFGADFGKDAFDM
+207 KFGTEFEKDAFDM
-220 QRNMTAATEEGNKT
+220 QRNMTAATEEGGKT
-234 GTGTDAGAAPAEKTD
+234 GTDSGVTPVEQTGNEGGKE
-249 DAGAQQ
+249 

-260 TPDADGAVTD
+260 TAPEPDGAVTD
-270 GQSGVSDGTKP
+270 GQTGVGGDTEQQ
-281 PGTENHEGSAG
+281 GTEGAATGQEG
-292 ATSEQGSEEPTS
+292 EEPTL
-304 AAPKESDSFGVI
+304 AEPEGADSFGVI

-337 DYSVLL
+337 DYSVML

-362 VSLAPSRLVDLGF
+362 VSLAPSSVVDLGF
-375 TAGMISGDALQT
+375 TLGMISGDALQT
-387 LTWTV
+387 LTWMT
-392 DGVEYRITSADLPE
+392 DGIEYRITSADLPQ

-411 IATSIQ
+411 IATSMQ